1 MTATRPS
8 FLTMS
13 GFVLIAALLVAAAV
27 SPILAMATQVI
38 A

>member
-13 GFVLIAALLVAAAV
+13 GFVLAAALLVAAAV
-27 SPILAMATQVI
+27 SPIIQV
-38 A
+38 AAQVVA